1 MVRIAYPARSAQPC
15 RARYSLYP
23 IPAVQTI
30 SSMSL
35 SLFLPLHAPLA
46 HVGGGGGRGTLDRAK
61 ALSYVMPPL
70 RGWAS
75 NNNLSSVI
83 SVTGV
88 RGGVRYYYDIFVFS
102 INALLYSKPLIQ
114 LT

>member
-1 MVRIAYPARSAQPC
+1 MVRMAYLSRSAQPR

-23 IPAVQTI
+23 MPAVQTI

-46 HVGGGGGRGTLDRAK
+46 RGGGG
-61 ALSYVMPPL
+61 
-70 RGWAS
+70 AS

-114 LT
+114 LTRK

>member
-23 IPAVQTI
+23 MPAVQTI

-46 HVGGGGGRGTLDRAK
+46 RGGGG
-61 ALSYVMPPL
+61 
-70 RGWAS
+70 AS

-114 LT
+114 LTRK

>member
-1 MVRIAYPARSAQPC
+1 MVRMAYLSRSAQPR

-23 IPAVQTI
+23 MAAVQTI

-35 SLFLPLHAPLA
+35 TIFFPLHAPR
-46 HVGGGGGRGTLDRAK
+46 HMEGEG
-61 ALSYVMPPL
+61 
-70 RGWAS
+70 AS
-75 NNNLSSVI
+75 HNNLSSVI

-114 LT
+114 LTRK

>member
-1 MVRIAYPARSAQPC
+1 MVRMAYLSRSAQPR

-23 IPAVQTI
+23 MPAVQTI

-35 SLFLPLHAPLA
+35 TIFFPLHAPRRME
-46 HVGGGGGRGTLDRAK
+46 GEG
-61 ALSYVMPPL
+61 
-70 RGWAS
+70 AS
-75 NNNLSSVI
+75 HNNLSSVI
-83 SVTGV
+83 SVTGM

-114 LT
+114 LTRK

>member
-1 MVRIAYPARSAQPC
+1 MVRMAYLSRSAQPR

-23 IPAVQTI
+23 MPAVQTI

-35 SLFLPLHAPLA
+35 TLFLPPPRAFGA
-46 HVGGGGGRGTLDRAK
+46 WRGE
-61 ALSYVMPPL
+61 
-70 RGWAS
+70 GAS
-75 NNNLSSVI
+75 HNNLSSVI

-114 LT
+114 LTRK

>member
-35 SLFLPLHAPLA
+35 SLFLPLHAPKTR
-46 HVGGGGGRGTLDRAK
+46 GGGG
-61 ALSYVMPPL
+61 
-70 RGWAS
+70 AS